1 MLNIENI
8 SYAYDNL
15 KVLENI
21 NITLN
26 KNEIVSIIGGSGVG
40 KTTLFH
46 LISGVL
52 DVKQGSIKVEN
63 SVDFRNQISYMLQ
76 KDMLLEH
83 KTVIDNITLPLI
95 IQKKSKQVAQQEAL
109 LLLKELGLEAF
120 ANHYPTQLSG
130 GMRQRVAFL
139 RTYMFK
145 RDILLLDEA
154 FSALDAHTRISMHQW
169 YLKIHRRL
177 NLSTLLITHDIDEAI
192 LLSDKI
198 YVLNGKP
205 GKIVLELVIK
215 KPKDYHYD
223 YVTTKQFAD
232 YKKQLLTVM
241 GF

>member
-205 GKIVLELVIK
+205 GKIVLELEIK
-215 KPKDYHYD
+215 KPENYHYD